1 MLDPIIQSFEKNEHL
16 LTQDEYWVKDIIQET
31 SFIDEGRITTHQC
44 KIMKQHLIGEGWT
57 TRTAGQNRYWLVKP
71 QDEGIKVKDDEPT
84 PF

>member
-1 MLDPIIQSFEKNEHL
+1 
-16 LTQDEYWVKDIIQET
+16 
-31 SFIDEGRITTHQC
+31 
-44 KIMKQHLIGEGWT
+44 MKQHLIGEGWK